1 MGRYYDAI
9 DGLRAVAVGLVLLF
23 HAGFGFAEGGFI
35 GVDVFFVISGF
46 LITGIIH
53 RDIANEKWS
62 FSHFYLRRAARLL
75 PALFVTLLATFV
87 ASYFIL
93 APDDLMRL
101 GQVGIYTAV
110 SGSNI
115 FFWLEAGYFEQA
127 AASKPLLHTWS
138 LGVEEQFYLLWP
150 AVLFLLARSKNK
162 NSAFIGLAL
171 LGSLSLIAALLL
183 EGRFPQSV
191 FFLTPFRIYQFALG
205 GLIAL
210 GVSLSPGK
218 IQNLLG
224 LGAAVSLVFIAHFAS
239 GEGPYWLSAIAPAVA
254 AALFIWSTESKV
266 VRAIFASAPMVWM
279 GRRSYS
285 IYLVHWPIMVLWP
298 MATDYELSVGEA
310 WVAIAASVS
319 VGALLQKCVEAPM
332 RFKKKWT
339 YQDRSR
345 SLATTVG
352 IMLVCILTGAHFWGM
367 KGMPHRV
374 SPEIAASIGDT
385 NAKWDARLGALRNGV
400 CNFSKDAPR
409 EAFDHEVCADP
420 PPDRLS
426 YLVIGD
432 SYASGA
438 YLFLK
443 TAYPEIYFGQ
453 LTLPGCILEVPWV
466 QAAKPKPERA
476 WCRKFYKLAFEA
488 AVERDFDG
496 VVFAAAWNN
505 FQQED
510 ITQMIEWSRENNRG
524 LVFLTDRPR
533 FKERAPAFIGSA
545 MTRRQALRNAQRLEI
560 KHFKNRANAMEAA
573 LSGKTN
579 VVNMYNLMCD
589 EGCPIFD
596 DQGNMIYLDAS
607 HLSMDGVN
615 WLAARFQDRYPDLF
629 SAIASK

>member
-1 MGRYYDAI
+1 MGKYYDAI

-62 FSHFYLRRAARLL
+62 FSRFYLKRAARLL
-75 PALFVTLLATFV
+75 PALFVTLLGTFV

-101 GQVGIYTAV
+101 GQVGIYAAV
-110 SGSNI
+110 SSSNI

-162 NSAFIGLAL
+162 NSAFIGLSL
-171 LGSLSLIAALLL
+171 LGSLSLLAALLL
-183 EGRFPQSV
+183 EGKFPQSV

-218 IQNLLG
+218 MQTLLG
-224 LGAAVSLVFIAHFAS
+224 LSAAVSLIFIAHFAS
-239 GEGPYWLSAIAPAVA
+239 DEGPYWLSAIAPAMA
-254 AALFIWSTESKV
+254 AALFIWSAESKV
-266 VRAIFASAPMVWM
+266 VRTIFASTPMIWI

-310 WVAIAASVS
+310 WVAIAASVG

-332 RFKKKWT
+332 RFKPAWT
-339 YQDRSR
+339 YQQRARSI
-345 SLATTVG
+345 SVTAALLLICT
-352 IMLVCILTGAHFWGM
+352 LSGAHFWGLN
-367 KGMPHRV
+367 GVPGRV

-385 NAKWDARLGALRNGV
+385 KVKWDARLSALRNGV
-400 CNFSKDAPR
+400 CNISKNAPR
-409 EAFDHEVCADP
+409 KVFDQKVCADP
-420 PPDRLS
+420 PPGHPS
-426 YLVIGD
+426 YLVVGD

-443 TAYPEIYFGQ
+443 AAYPDVYFGQ
-453 LTLPGCILEVPWV
+453 LTLPGCILEVPW
-466 QAAKPKPERA
+466 QRAARPKPERA
-476 WCRKFYKLAFEA
+476 WCRKFYKLAFETA
-488 AVERDFDG
+488 IVHDFDG
-496 VVFAAAWNN
+496 VVFAAAWND

-510 ITQMIEWSRENNRG
+510 IAQMIEWARENNRE

-545 MTRRQALRNAQRLEI
+545 MTRRQASRNAQSLEI
-560 KHFKNRANAMEAA
+560 KHFKSRADSMEAA

-579 VVNMYNLMCD
+579 VINMYTLMCD
-589 EGCPIFD
+589 EQCPIFD
-596 DQGNMIYLDAS
+596 DQGNSIYLDAS
-607 HLSMDGVN
+607 HLSMDGVK
-615 WLAARFQDRYPDLF
+615 WLATRFQDRYPDLF
-629 SAIASK
+629 STMASK